1 MQALLAPRPVPDA
14 TSFRSHQIKFSM
26 GSRPSMAPSRPS
38 STSSAAKSLYE
49 EQLTEIKS
57 QLDVDFPS
65 KPRAPPSAQ
74 LKAAISGRPSAER
87 LMKTQLSARQREEA
101 QLAALIAAEDARR
114 TQVAAKQ
121 LEAARRGHKL
131 VSKSLRERQ
140 AKISA
145 AEADLKEQKAAAD
158 RKQGEREAALA
169 ASVAA
174 AHAELRSQAQHRAER
189 RAKVSERREAERS
202 RLEEQAKEE
211 KALGGPGFN
220 PYLVQRQREVAA
232 QEAKE
237 RSRAEAQLD
246 ARIAASK
253 HATEAKLGREKALR
267 EAQRKAKAAERP
279 LGHVNVEESR
289 PRTLCDASK
298 VELG

>member
-1 MQALLAPRPVPDA
+1 
-14 TSFRSHQIKFSM
+14 
-26 GSRPSMAPSRPS
+26 
-38 STSSAAKSLYE
+38 
-49 EQLTEIKS
+49 
-57 QLDVDFPS
+57 
-65 KPRAPPSAQ
+65 
-74 LKAAISGRPSAER
+74 
-87 LMKTQLSARQREEA
+87 MKTQLSARQREET

-121 LEAARRGHKL
+121 LEAARQGHKL

-145 AEADLKEQKAAAD
+145 AEAGLKERKAAAD

-253 HATEAKLGREKALR
+253 HATETKLSREKALR

-279 LGHVNVEESR
+279 LAHVNVEESR
-289 PRTLCDASK
+289 PRTLCDASN